1 MKLKKQKRSRKHVKK
16 TYKKQKTYRKRGGGT
31 GAGTRIGAGAGAGGE
46 DPIFD
51 AIRRHSV
58 PEVTAMLNANPG
70 VVNVFNNSP
79 SQQFNSSGPNVLVD
93 MTPLYFAVSRNMVHK
108 KVSEQYNVI
117 NNNTAPDDYYQI
129 AVLLLDRGAN
139 PNAATTQWFPGWSP
153 IHWAAEYSQLDMVN
167 LLKSRGANINA
178 TYQISSNPA
187 DRRNLRGSAEWRL
200 RAGDFRDDPALQD
213 IDLVLNYIV
222 R

>member
-1 MKLKKQKRSRKHVKK
+1 MKLKKQKRSHKHVKK
-16 TYKKQKTYRKRGGGT
+16 THKRRKTYRKRGGG
-31 GAGTRIGAGAGAGGE
+31 IGVASRE
-46 DPIFD
+46 HPIFD

-58 PEVTAMLNANPG
+58 PEVTAMLNANPAI
-70 VVNVFNNSP
+70 VNVLNNSP
-79 SQQFNSSGPNVLVD
+79 SPQFNSSGPTVLVD

-108 KVSEQYNVI
+108 KVSEQYNII
-117 NNNTAPDDYYQI
+117 NDTAPDDYYQI

-200 RAGDFRDDPALQD
+200 RAGDFRDDPALQN
-213 IDLVLNYIV
+213 IDFVLNYITQPI
-222 R
+222 

>member
-16 TYKKQKTYRKRGGGT
+16 THKRRKTYRKRGGGT
-31 GAGTRIGAGAGAGGE
+31 GTRIGAGAGGE
-46 DPIFD
+46 HHIFD

-70 VVNVFNNSP
+70 VVNVLNNSP
-79 SQQFNSSGPNVLVD
+79 SQQFNSTGPNVLVD

-139 PNAATTQWFPGWSP
+139 PSAATTQWFPGWSP

-167 LLKSRGANINA
+167 LLKSRGANIGA

-200 RAGDFRDDPALQD
+200 REGDFRDDEALQD
-213 IDLVLNYIV
+213 INFILNYITQPI
-222 R
+222 

>member
-16 TYKKQKTYRKRGGGT
+16 TYKRRKTYKKRGGGT
-31 GAGTRIGAGAGAGGE
+31 GAGAIAAGGE
-46 DPIFD
+46 HPIFD

-70 VVNVFNNSP
+70 VVNVLNNSP
-79 SQQFNSSGPNVLVD
+79 SQQFNSTGPNVLVD

-139 PNAATTQWFPGWSP
+139 PSAATTQWFPGWSP

-200 RAGDFRDDPALQD
+200 REGDFRDDEALQD
-213 IDLVLNYIV
+213 INFILNYITQPI
-222 R
+222 